1 MNGKRIAA
9 LVCVTLAFFFY
20 LSSSFL
26 YAADLDQ
33 YFEEEDVPVSTPVA
47 DTHDP
52 LEPINR
58 AFFTFNDKL
67 YFWALKPVSTVYA
80 AVLPSKLR
88 IGIRNAF
95 DNLLAPVRI
104 VNNFLQGKVDRSGKE
119 LVRFAI
125 NTTVGVG
132 GLADVAKND
141 FHLAESDEDLG
152 QTLGIYGAGE
162 GVYICWPFIGPSNLR
177 DTIGLVGDGFITPIY
192 YLTGGNIYAAAGVKT
207 GERVNDVSLRLG
219 DYERWKEA
227 AIDPYV
233 SMRQAYRQSRQNEI
247 NDTDESIP
255 DEEQ

>member
-9 LVCVTLAFFFY
+9 LAGATLAFFFY

-33 YFEEEDVPVSTPVA
+33 YFEEEDVPVSAPVVDA
-47 DTHDP
+47 HDP

-58 AFFTFNDKL
+58 VFFTFNDKL
-67 YFWALKPVSTVYA
+67 YFWALKPVSTAYA
-80 AVLPSKLR
+80 AGIPVKLR
-88 IGIRNAF
+88 IAIRNAF
-95 DNLLAPVRI
+95 DNLLAPARM

-119 LVRFAI
+119 LVRFVI

-141 FHLAESDEDLG
+141 FHLEQKDEDLG
-152 QTLGIYGAGE
+152 QTLGFYGAGE

-192 YLTGGNIYAAAGVKT
+192 YLTQGNLYAYAGVKS
-207 GERVNDVSLRLG
+207 GERINEVSLRLG
-219 DYERWKEA
+219 DYEKFKEA

-233 SMRQAYRQSRQNEI
+233 SMRQAYRQSRQNKI
-247 NDTDESIP
+247 NDSDQSIP
-255 DEEQ
+255 DEKQ